1 MGKDKKD
8 ANDGKMGVGDRFQ
21 KETKYTP
28 ESLRGHSLDWSH
40 RTPSFKNH
48 ESPIAI
54 ISLPEPE
61 ITGGPN
67 LWTVLNTRRSRRTYD
82 AERTIKL
89 ELLSV
94 LLWAT
99 QGVTS
104 VYGDTFF
111 RTAPSAGGLYP
122 VETYLNV
129 RLVDG
134 LEPGIYHFRP
144 QNFDLEFL
152 KKGDYSGEL
161 AEAALGQAM
170 VMNAQV
176 TFVWSAVVERSKW
189 KYGQRA
195 YRYIYLDAGHI
206 AQNLYLAG
214 EALGLGVCAIGAL
227 FDEQVNMLIGV
238 DGISETVIYM
248 ASVGWPKRKTGL
260 DL

>member
-1 MGKDKKD
+1 MG
-8 ANDGKMGVGDRFQ
+8 AGDRFQ
-21 KETKYTP
+21 QETKYTP
-28 ESLRGHSLDWSH
+28 ENLGGRSLDWS
-40 RTPSFKNH
+40 RRPQPFKNH

-67 LWTVLNTRRSRRTYD
+67 LWTVLNTRRSRRAYD
-82 AERTIKL
+82 AERSLKL

-94 LLWAT
+94 LLWAA
-99 QGVTS
+99 QGVTAI
-104 VYGDTFF
+104 YGDTFF
-111 RTAPSAGGLYP
+111 KTAPSAGGLYP
-122 VETYLNV
+122 VEVYLNV

-152 KKGDYSGEL
+152 KKGDFSKEL
-161 AEAALGQAM
+161 AEAALGQDM
-170 VMNAQV
+170 VRNAQV
-176 TFVWSAVVERSKW
+176 TFVYSAVVERSKW
-189 KYGQRA
+189 KYSQRA

-214 EALGLGVCAIGAL
+214 EASGLGVCSIGAF
-227 FDEQVNMLIGV
+227 FDEQVNGLIGV
-238 DGISETVIYM
+238 DGISETAIYM
-248 ASVGWPKRKTGL
+248 TTVGWPKRKTGL